1 MIDKTN
7 IAGCNIPTLIE
18 ILNMVKL
25 QDHQSFVLDYFLE
38 HPHQRGLL
46 VVHGTGS
53 GKTLTAVSI
62 AERLRYFKEVIVLAP
77 KSLHDNFKKDLD
89 KVIRGDQERAARYR
103 YISSNASNM
112 IDKLENDKDE
122 ITGMDIKSL
131 DLNKKLVICDEFHN
145 LLVAMSNG
153 SKNASAL
160 YDMMMRSK
168 NSKFVFLT
176 ATPIVNS
183 YYEIIIAL
191 NLCNGYLQGDDR
203 AKLTLFPEDEATFN
217 KYFLNEE
224 TRTLKNTD
232 KLRNRMFGLVS
243 YYGDLYNHKLDDFYT
258 DMKKTIKMEHFPD
271 RLPIKVELVKMSDV
285 QYTEYLM
292 AREKERLETKRS
304 IGGGKWG
311 KMSYK
316 DLKNIKTKINP
327 NGSIGGVQLDDVSGG
342 AITSSKQFGKSTS
355 YRIKSRQIS
364 NIYFPDD
371 DQINVYSNIAAY
383 SPKIKK
389 LYENMDKTNKVIV
402 YSNFVKAGIRA
413 VSSYLDTE
421 GYKEWMPGTKPDDS
435 KYYAFYTGEVKPE
448 DRTKILK
455 EFNRLESP
463 IKVLLISSSGAEGLS
478 ARNVRQV
485 HILEPYWNT
494 ERLRQVMYRGIR
506 FHSHD
511 ELPEKERNVQVYIYL
526 SVYPAT
532 EKAMKEM
539 PTDVHLFKEAAKK
552 YELNKQML
560 EVVASVAIDCQQSNK
575 GINFECYKCAPSADR
590 RLFIN
595 DLAVDMLTPSP
606 CTSAKTI
613 NAKEVIVNGVQYY
626 VDDNNVVYHRIE
638 NSDTFEVVSD
648 PDVIELILSI

>member
-1 MIDKTN
+1 
-7 IAGCNIPTLIE
+7 
-18 ILNMVKL
+18 MVNL
-25 QDHQSFVLDYFLE
+25 QKHQEFVLNYFLE
-38 HPHQRGLL
+38 HPNQRGLL

-62 AERLRYFKEVIVLAP
+62 AERMRYFKEVIVLAP
-77 KSLHDNFKKDLD
+77 KSLHDNFKKDLN
-89 KVIRGDQERAARYR
+89 KVIHGDEERSSRYR

-112 IDKLENDKDE
+112 IDNLESDTDE
-122 ITGMDIKSL
+122 ITGMAIKSL
-131 DLNKKLVICDEFHN
+131 DLNNKLVVCDEFHN

-191 NLCNGYLQGDDR
+191 NLCCGYLTGDDR
-203 AKLTLFPEDEATFN
+203 SKLTLFPEDEATFN
-217 KYFLNEE
+217 KYFLNDQ
-224 TRTLKNTD
+224 TRMLKNTD

-304 IGGGKWG
+304 IGGGDWSQCEKSR
-311 KMSYK
+311 MSYK
-316 DLKNIKTKINP
+316 DIKGSGLKLNP
-327 NGSIGGVQLDDVSGG
+327 DGTICEGRKGG

-355 YRIKSRQIS
+355 YRIKSRQLS

-371 DQINVYSNIAAY
+371 DKIDIYANIQSY
-383 SPKIKK
+383 SPKIDK
-389 LYENMDKTNKVIV
+389 LYSNMDKDNKVIV
-402 YSNFVKAGIRA
+402 YSNFVRAGIRA
-413 VSSYLDTE
+413 VAAYLETQK
-421 GYKEWMPGTKPDDS
+421 YQEWVPDAKQEADI
-435 KYYAFYTGEVKPE
+435 KYFAYYTGEVKPE
-448 DRTKILK
+448 DRTKILT
-455 EFNRLESP
+455 EFNKLSSP
-463 IKVLLISSSGAEGLS
+463 VKVLLISSSGAEGLS

-485 HILEPYWNT
+485 HIMEPYWNT
-494 ERLRQVMYRGIR
+494 ERLKQVMYRGIR

-511 ELPEKERNVQVYIYL
+511 ELPPKDRNVQVFIYL

-532 EKAMKEM
+532 EKTNKEM

-560 EVVASVAIDCQQSNK
+560 EVVASVAIDCNESNK
-575 GINFECYKCAPSADR
+575 GVNFQCYSCAPPADR

-606 CTSAKTI
+606 CSTSKTI
-613 NAKEVIVNGVQYY
+613 TAREVQVNGDQYFI
-626 VDDNNVVYHRIE
+626 DEDNRVYQRIP
-638 NSDTFEVVSD
+638 NSDTFEIVMD
-648 PDVIELILSI
+648 ADIIRLILDHS